1 MSYKTFAFVLL
12 LAGALSVNAYSYG
25 DINLD
30 LDKNNLGISIDGDD
44 YSVSSGDA
52 QLDVNVGSDN
62 VQTNFVNDGQ
72 SASVNVA
79 KDSDSIDA
87 TITGSNPSNTQAG
100 TVIFRTSGNSLELE
114 LQGENLSSDEK
125 RAIVNLEGNTVTKIK
140 SEDDLSAYN
149 SVVLEANSN
158 VSNISVNDGVI
169 EINYRHPARFLGV
182 WGTSLRATAR
192 VENNEQVRITLPW
205 YSFLF
210 STKKGNVE
218 KTINVGLGDD
228 TVVQVNSDGGS
239 DASLTV
245 QNAARAINIVTS
257 EVGDSQ
263 SATISGS
270 NGKSVN
276 FGF

>member
-1 MSYKTFAFVLL
+1 MPYKTFAFALL
-12 LAGALSVNAYSYG
+12 LAGALPVSAYSYG

-30 LDKNNLGISIDGDD
+30 LDKKNLDISVDGND

-52 QLDVNVGSDN
+52 QLDVNVGNDS
-62 VQTNFVNDGQ
+62 VQTNFSNDGQ

-79 KDSDSIDA
+79 NDSDDIDA
-87 TITGSNPSNTQAG
+87 TITGSNSGNTQGG
-100 TVIFRTSGNSLELE
+100 TVNFRTSGNSLELE
-114 LQGENLSSDEK
+114 LQSGDLSSDEK
-125 RAIVNLEGNTVTKIK
+125 RAIINLEGNTVTKIK
-140 SEDDLSAYN
+140 SENDLGAYN

-158 VSNISVNDGVI
+158 VSDISVNDGVV
-169 EINYRHPARFLGV
+169 EISYRHPARFLGV
-182 WGTSLRATAR
+182 WSTSLRATAR
-192 VENNEQVRITLPW
+192 VENNERVSITLPW

-210 STKKGNVE
+210 STGKGDVE
-218 KTINVGLGDD
+218 KTINVELGDD
-228 TVVQVNSDGGS
+228 SVVQVNSNGGD
-239 DASLTV
+239 DASLKV